1 LVCKEKNIEPYDVLN
16 ANEAFMTGTPFCMLP
31 VSSLNGQQI
40 GDRPMGEVTQLLL
53 DTWGDNVG
61 LNIEEQIKM
70 YSQETTKPKI
80 SPYQFNRTD

>member
-1 LVCKEKNIEPYDVLN
+1 
-16 ANEAFMTGTPFCMLP
+16 MLP

-40 GDRPMGEVTQLLL
+40 GHKPMGEVTQLLL

-70 YSQETTKPKI
+70 YYQETAKPNI
-80 SPYQFNRTD
+80 SPYQFNHTDQ